1 LFSLPIQRSVEL
13 LAPSR
18 DPDASLT
25 NFAKFSSSD
34 EPCRSWLFGV
44 RNESY
49 CIQRQTHRELF
60 SGLLDLL
67 DLGIGKAF
75 DFQKPLA
82 CASGQGL
89 QQMVSNLKY
98 HQGKFEQLAAI
109 VQMLL
114 FLSLVISAAL
124 IPKPIISPQ
133 ADDNGRRA
141 NHELAVHR
149 CR

>member
-1 LFSLPIQRSVEL
+1 
-13 LAPSR
+13 
-18 DPDASLT
+18 
-25 NFAKFSSSD
+25 
-34 EPCRSWLFGV
+34 
-44 RNESY
+44 
-49 CIQRQTHRELF
+49 
-60 SGLLDLL
+60 
-67 DLGIGKAF
+67 
-75 DFQKPLA
+75 
-82 CASGQGL
+82 
-89 QQMVSNLKY
+89 MVSNFKY

-149 CR
+149 CRWWHSIKVSLDEKQFEGNSHPPHHRKSKFQPSW